1 MTLPSDQASGRNEKA
16 RPWFDSSVISP
27 RTDLIT
33 LRAVGRHQFRL
44 TY

>member
-33 LRAVGRHQFRL
+33 LRAAGRRHFKPR
-44 TY
+44 Y